1 MTSIECDS
9 VGDFTPHND
18 IKPLKSP
25 TSKTRED
32 ARSSISPRHSK
43 DITKDA

>member
-9 VGDFTPHND
+9 MDGSTPHND
-18 IKPLKSP
+18 IKALKSP
-25 TSKTRED
+25 MSKAKED